1 MTALSWHTFAIDAE
15 IQRRA
20 KRNFMRQAEKRRHEL
35 LEVDRV
41 DAAAARLTVIRAAIS
56 ESIDAKPKE
65 HRCGDACG

>member
-1 MTALSWHTFAIDAE
+1 VKLGWHTFQFSPE

-20 KRNFMRQAEKRRHEL
+20 KRNFMRQAEKRRFEL
-35 LEVDRV
+35 LQVDRV

-65 HRCGDACG
+65 HRCGDACQ